1 MIFRRSLLTK
11 ILHRQLPLRAAL
23 FLVLSILFAQA
34 ALAQETG
41 VRFEPAQTKVTFTL
55 EDPLHTV
62 HGKFTLKQGEVHFDR
77 ESGVASGELII
88 DAKSGDSGSAGRDK
102 KMHKE
107 VIESD
112 RFPEITFIPEKIIGS
127 VPAQGAAQV
136 QVAGIFRIH
145 GANHPLTL
153 AVPLQIS
160 GNNLKATTS
169 FEVPYVEWGMKD
181 PSVFMLRVKKS
192 VRIEIEAT
200 GQISA
205 TK

>member
-1 MIFRRSLLTK
+1 MTKIFRRQ
-11 ILHRQLPLRAAL
+11 IHLRTAL
-23 FLVLSILFAQA
+23 FVVLGILLAEV
-34 ALAQETG
+34 ALAQELV

-62 HGKFTLKQGEVHFDR
+62 HGAFKLTHGEVHFNR
-77 ESGVASGELII
+77 ESGVASGALII
-88 DAKSGDSGSAGRDK
+88 DAKSGESGSTGRDK

-112 RFPEITFIPEKIIGS
+112 RFPEITFVPQKIIGS
-127 VPAQGAAQV
+127 VPAEGAAEV

-145 GANHPLTL
+145 GADHPLTL

-160 GNNLKATTS
+160 RNNLKATTS
-169 FEVPYVEWGMKD
+169 FDVPYVEWGMKD

-192 VRIEIEAT
+192 VRIVIEAT